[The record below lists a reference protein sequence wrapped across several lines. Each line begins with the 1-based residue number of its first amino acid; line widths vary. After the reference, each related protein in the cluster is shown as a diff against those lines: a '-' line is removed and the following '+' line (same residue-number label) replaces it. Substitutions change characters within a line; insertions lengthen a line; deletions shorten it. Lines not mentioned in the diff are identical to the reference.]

1 MPSHSHLLMNH
12 RIKQF
17 LLAAASIGCALTA
30 SAAERN
36 PALDLLVKKGIIS
49 AEERA
54 QALEQAA
61 IVNLRSGP
69 KEAAWYEKMSIDGY
83 TQVRHTEQ
91 LNDKAYLTGG
101 LPADRSVDPA
111 QNLVIRRGRFK
122 ISGDFGRVFLYT
134 QFDMAASVDSGTSRN
149 FGYQTRDIYADIAI
163 DEAKEHRIRIGVSK
177 VPYGWVNLQ
186 SSQNRLQMERPEALN
201 SAVEGERDQG
211 IYYMYAN
218 TEDRALFKSLVKDGL
233 KGSGDY
239 GVFTAGFYSGAGLN
253 RADNNGEVHS
263 VVRFSKPWVSS
274 SGQTYEAGLGAYA
287 GRFVVTRG
295 AANGAATTTTTNVVS
310 GGSTVGTF
318 TTPGATS
325 LFPAISDKR
334 NEIDG
339 FNDRRASAHFI
350 IYPQPWGLE
359 AEWTVGQGPQLNANR
374 DAIVLNDLKGGYITL
389 SYRHKYG
396 EQSELLPYVR
406 FNYFDGARKFAVN
419 APKMVVNELDF
430 GMEWQWRKEVEL
442 QLQYTLSDERSNTS
456 TSNPAIIQG
465 SRRLAL
471 QLQFNY

>member
-1 MPSHSHLLMNH
+1 MNH

-17 LLAAASIGCALTA
+17 LVAAASLGCALTA

-36 PALDLLVKKGIIS
+36 PALDLLVKKGLIT

-69 KEAAWYEKMSIDGY
+69 REIPWYEKLSIDGY

-91 LNDKAYLTGG
+91 LNDAAYLTGQ
-101 LPADRSVDPA
+101 LPADRSVDPN
-111 QNLVIRRGRFK
+111 QNLIIRRGRFK
-122 ISGDFGRVFLYT
+122 IAGDFGRVYLYT
-134 QFDMAASVDSGTSRN
+134 QWDVAASVDSGTSRN
-149 FGYQTRDIYADIAI
+149 FGLQTRDIYADIAL
-163 DEAKEHRIRIGVSK
+163 DETKEHRIRVGVSK

-218 TEDRALFKSLVKDGL
+218 TEDRALFKSLVKDGF

-253 RADNNGEVHS
+253 KADNNGEVHS
-263 VVRFSKPWVSS
+263 VVRFSKPWVAA
-274 SGQTYEAGLGAYA
+274 SGQMYEAGLGAYA
-287 GRFVVTRG
+287 GRFKVTTDATSTTT
-295 AANGAATTTTTNVVS
+295 AANMITNINN
-310 GGSTVGTF
+310 
-318 TTPGATS
+318 
-325 LFPAISDKR
+325 LDKR
-334 NEIDG
+334 SIADG

-350 IYPQPWGLE
+350 MYPQPWGIE
-359 AEWTVGQGPQLNANR
+359 AEWTAGQGPQLNDGRTA
-374 DAIVLNDLKGGYITL
+374 VELNDLKGGYITV

-406 FNYFDGARKFAVN
+406 WNYFDGARKFATN
-419 APKMVVNELDF
+419 APKLVVNELDIGF
-430 GMEWQWRKEVEL
+430 EWQWRKEVEL
-442 QLQYTLSDERSNTS
+442 QLQYVLSDERSNTS
-456 TSNPAIIQG
+456 TTNPAIISG

>member
-1 MPSHSHLLMNH
+1 MNH
-12 RIKQF
+12 RTKQF
-17 LLAAASIGCALTA
+17 LVAAASLGCALTA

-36 PALDLLVKKGIIS
+36 PALDLLVKKGIIT

-69 KEAAWYEKMSIDGY
+69 KEAAWYEKLSIDGY

-91 LNDKAYLTGG
+91 MNDKAYLTGG
-101 LPADRSVDPA
+101 LPADRSVDPN
-111 QNLVIRRGRFK
+111 QNLIIRRGRFK
-122 ISGDFGRVFLYT
+122 LAGDFGRVYLYT
-134 QFDMAASVDSGTSRN
+134 QWDVAASVDSGTSRN
-149 FGYQTRDIYADIAI
+149 FGLQTRDIYADIAL

-177 VPYGWVNLQ
+177 VPYGFVNLQ

-253 RADNNGEVHS
+253 KADNNGEVHS
-263 VVRFSKPWVSS
+263 VVRLSKPWVSA
-274 SGQTYEAGLGAYA
+274 SGQTYEAGIGAYA
-287 GRFVVTRG
+287 GRFKVTTDLTTG
-295 AANGAATTTTTNVVS
+295 SGLPGGVSKTTLDANINAVDRRDLS
-310 GGSTVGTF
+310 
-318 TTPGATS
+318 
-325 LFPAISDKR
+325 
-334 NEIDG
+334 DG
-339 FNDRRASAHFI
+339 FVDRRASAHFI
-350 IYPQPWGLE
+350 MYPQPWGIE
-359 AEWTVGQGPQLNANR
+359 AEWTTGQGPQLTDDR
-374 DAIVLNDLKGGYITL
+374 TSVTSQSLQGGYIMVN
-389 SYRHKYG
+389 YRHKYG
-396 EQSELLPYVR
+396 EQSELIPYVR
-406 FNYFDGARKFAVN
+406 WNYFDGARKFATN
-419 APKMVVNELDF
+419 APKMVVNELDIGF
-430 GMEWQWRKEVEL
+430 EWQWRKEVEL
-442 QLQYTLSDERSNTS
+442 QLQYTLADERSNTS
-456 TSNPAIIQG
+456 TAMPTVISG

>member
-17 LLAAASIGCALTA
+17 LVAAASLGCALTA

-36 PALDLLVKKGIIS
+36 PALDLLVKKGIIT

-69 KEAAWYEKMSIDGY
+69 KEPAWYEKLSIDGY

-91 LNDKAYLTGG
+91 MNDAAYLTGG
-101 LPADRSVDPA
+101 LPADRSVDPN
-111 QNLVIRRGRFK
+111 QSLIIRRGRFK
-122 ISGDFGRVFLYT
+122 LAGDFGRVYLYT
-134 QFDMAASVDSGTSRN
+134 QWDVAASVDSGTSRN
-149 FGYQTRDIYADIAI
+149 FGLQTRDIYADIAL
-163 DEAKEHRIRIGVSK
+163 DEAKEHRVRVGVSK
-177 VPYGWVNLQ
+177 VPYGFVNLQ

-263 VVRFSKPWVSS
+263 VVRLSKPWVAA
-274 SGQTYEAGLGAYA
+274 SGQTYEAGVGAYA
-287 GRFVVTRG
+287 GRFKVTTDLTTG
-295 AANGAATTTTTNVVS
+295 SGLPGGVSKNTLDANINAVDRRDLA
-310 GGSTVGTF
+310 
-318 TTPGATS
+318 
-325 LFPAISDKR
+325 
-334 NEIDG
+334 DG
-339 FNDRRASAHFI
+339 FVDRRASAHFI
-350 IYPQPWGLE
+350 MYPQPWGIE
-359 AEWTVGQGPQLNANR
+359 AEWTTGQGPQLTDDR
-374 DAIVLNDLKGGYITL
+374 TSVTSQSLHGGYIMVN
-389 SYRHKYG
+389 YRHKYG
-396 EQSELLPYVR
+396 EQSELIPYVR
-406 FNYFDGARKFAVN
+406 WNYFDGARKFATN
-419 APKMVVNELDF
+419 APKMVVNELDIGF
-430 GMEWQWRKEVEL
+430 EWQWRKEVEL
-442 QLQYTLSDERSNTS
+442 QLQYTLADERTNTS
-456 TSNPAIIQG
+456 TAMPTVISG

>member
-1 MPSHSHLLMNH
+1 MNH

-17 LLAAASIGCALTA
+17 LVAAASIGCALTA

-36 PALDLLVKKGIIS
+36 PALDLLVKKGLIT

-101 LPADRSVDPA
+101 LPADRSVDA
-111 QNLVIRRGRFK
+111 NQNLVIRRGRFK

-134 QFDMAASVDSGTSRN
+134 QFDVSASVDSGTRGN
-149 FGYQTRDIYADIAI
+149 LGYQTRDIYADIAL

-218 TEDRALFKSLVKDGL
+218 TEDRALFKSLVKDGY

-263 VVRFSKPWVSS
+263 VIRLSKPWVSA
-274 SGQTYEAGLGAYA
+274 SGQMYEAGIGGYA
-287 GRFVVTRG
+287 GRFKVTTG
-295 AANGAATTTTTNVVS
+295 AAAIDATAMENAVKNQ
-310 GGSTVGTF
+310 
-318 TTPGATS
+318 A
-325 LFPAISDKR
+325 DKR
-334 NEIDG
+334 NFNDG
-339 FNDRRASAHFI
+339 FVDRRAAATFI
-350 IYPQPWGLE
+350 MYPQPWGIE
-359 AEWTVGQGPQLNANR
+359 AEWTAGQGPQMN
-374 DAIVLNDLKGGYITL
+374 DARNNINVESLHGGYIMVN
-389 SYRHKYG
+389 YRHKYG
-396 EQSELLPYVR
+396 EQSEFLPYVR
-406 FNYFDGARKFAVN
+406 WNYFDGARKFGTN
-419 APKMVVNELDF
+419 ATKMVVNEIDLGF
-430 GMEWQWRKEVEL
+430 EWQWRKEVEL
-442 QLQYTLSDERSNTS
+442 QLQYTLADERTNSS
-456 TSNPAIIQG
+456 SSNPLIIAG

>member
-1 MPSHSHLLMNH
+1 MNH

-17 LLAAASIGCALTA
+17 LVAAASLGCALTA

-36 PALDLLVKKGIIS
+36 PALDLLVKKGIIT

-69 KEAAWYEKMSIDGY
+69 KEAAWYEKLSIDGY

-91 LNDKAYLTGG
+91 MNDAAYLTGG
-101 LPADRSVDPA
+101 LPADRSVDPN
-111 QNLVIRRGRFK
+111 QSLIIRRGRFK
-122 ISGDFGRVFLYT
+122 LAGDFGRVYLYT
-134 QFDMAASVDSGTSRN
+134 QWDVAASVDSGTSRN
-149 FGYQTRDIYADIAI
+149 FGLQTRDIYADIAI

-177 VPYGWVNLQ
+177 VPYGFVNLQ

-253 RADNNGEVHS
+253 KADNNGEVHS
-263 VVRFSKPWVSS
+263 VVRLSKPWVSA
-274 SGQTYEAGLGAYA
+274 SGQTYEAGIGAYA
-287 GRFVVTRG
+287 GRFKVTTDLTTG
-295 AANGAATTTTTNVVS
+295 SGLPGGVSKTTLDANINAVDRRDLS
-310 GGSTVGTF
+310 
-318 TTPGATS
+318 
-325 LFPAISDKR
+325 
-334 NEIDG
+334 DG
-339 FNDRRASAHFI
+339 FVDRRASAHFI
-350 IYPQPWGLE
+350 MYPQPWGIE
-359 AEWTVGQGPQLNANR
+359 AEWTTGQGPQLTDDR
-374 DAIVLNDLKGGYITL
+374 TSVTSQSLQGGYIMVN
-389 SYRHKYG
+389 YRHKYG
-396 EQSELLPYVR
+396 EQSELIPYVR
-406 FNYFDGARKFAVN
+406 WNYFDGARKFATN
-419 APKMVVNELDF
+419 APKMVVNELDIGF
-430 GMEWQWRKEVEL
+430 EWQWRKEVEL
-442 QLQYTLSDERSNTS
+442 QLQYTLADERSNTS
-456 TSNPAIIQG
+456 TAMPTVISG

>member
-17 LLAAASIGCALTA
+17 LVAAASIGCALTA

-36 PALDLLVKKGIIS
+36 PALDLLVKKGLIT

-101 LPADRSVDPA
+101 LPADRSVDA
-111 QNLVIRRGRFK
+111 NQNLVIRRGRFK

-134 QFDMAASVDSGTSRN
+134 QFDVAASVDSGTRGN
-149 FGYQTRDIYADIAI
+149 LGYQTRDIYADIAL

-218 TEDRALFKSLVKDGL
+218 TEDRALFKSLVKDGY

-263 VVRFSKPWVSS
+263 VIRLSKPWVSA
-274 SGQTYEAGLGAYA
+274 SGQMYEAGIGGYA
-287 GRFVVTRG
+287 GRFKVTTG
-295 AANGAATTTTTNVVS
+295 AAAIDATAMENAVKNQ
-310 GGSTVGTF
+310 
-318 TTPGATS
+318 A
-325 LFPAISDKR
+325 DKR
-334 NEIDG
+334 NFNDG
-339 FNDRRASAHFI
+339 FVDRRAAATFI
-350 IYPQPWGLE
+350 MYPQPWGIE
-359 AEWTVGQGPQLNANR
+359 AEWTAGQGPQMN
-374 DAIVLNDLKGGYITL
+374 DARNNINVESLHGGYIMVN
-389 SYRHKYG
+389 YRHKYG
-396 EQSELLPYVR
+396 EQSEFLPYVR
-406 FNYFDGARKFAVN
+406 WNYFDGARKFGTN
-419 APKMVVNELDF
+419 ATKMVVNEIDLGF
-430 GMEWQWRKEVEL
+430 EWQWRKEVEL
-442 QLQYTLSDERSNTS
+442 QLQYTLADERTNSS
-456 TSNPAIIQG
+456 SSNPLIIAG

>member
-1 MPSHSHLLMNH
+1 MNH

-17 LLAAASIGCALTA
+17 LVAAASLGCALTA

-36 PALDLLVKKGIIS
+36 PALDLLVKKGIIT

-69 KEAAWYEKMSIDGY
+69 KEAAWYEKLSIDGY

-91 LNDKAYLTGG
+91 MNDAAYLTGG
-101 LPADRSVDPA
+101 LPADRSVDPN
-111 QNLVIRRGRFK
+111 QSLIIRRGRFK
-122 ISGDFGRVFLYT
+122 LAGDFGRVYLYT
-134 QFDMAASVDSGTSRN
+134 QWDVAASVDSGTSRN
-149 FGYQTRDIYADIAI
+149 FGLQTRDIYADIAI
-163 DEAKEHRIRIGVSK
+163 DEAKEHRVRIGVSK
-177 VPYGWVNLQ
+177 VPYGFVNLQ

-253 RADNNGEVHS
+253 KADNNGEVHS
-263 VVRFSKPWVSS
+263 VVRLSKPWVSA
-274 SGQTYEAGLGAYA
+274 SGQTYEAGIGAYA
-287 GRFVVTRG
+287 GRFKVTTDLTTG
-295 AANGAATTTTTNVVS
+295 SGLPGGVSKTTLDANINAVDRRDLS
-310 GGSTVGTF
+310 
-318 TTPGATS
+318 
-325 LFPAISDKR
+325 
-334 NEIDG
+334 DG
-339 FNDRRASAHFI
+339 FVDRRASAHFI
-350 IYPQPWGLE
+350 MYPQPWGIE
-359 AEWTVGQGPQLNANR
+359 AEWTTGQGPQLTDDR
-374 DAIVLNDLKGGYITL
+374 TSVTSQSLQGGYIMVN
-389 SYRHKYG
+389 YRHKYG
-396 EQSELLPYVR
+396 EQSELIPYVR
-406 FNYFDGARKFAVN
+406 WNYFDGARKFATN
-419 APKMVVNELDF
+419 APKMVVNELDIGF
-430 GMEWQWRKEVEL
+430 EWQWRKEVEL
-442 QLQYTLSDERSNTS
+442 QLQYTLADERSNTS
-456 TSNPAIIQG
+456 TAMPTVISG

>member
-1 MPSHSHLLMNH
+1 MNH

-17 LLAAASIGCALTA
+17 LVAAASLGCALTA

-36 PALDLLVKKGIIS
+36 PALDLLVKKGIIT

-69 KEAAWYEKMSIDGY
+69 KEAAWYEKLSIDGY

-91 LNDKAYLTGG
+91 MNDAAYLTGG

-111 QNLVIRRGRFK
+111 QSLIIRRGRFK
-122 ISGDFGRVFLYT
+122 LAGDFGRVYLYT
-134 QFDMAASVDSGTSRN
+134 QWDVAASVDSGSSRN
-149 FGYQTRDIYADIAI
+149 FGLQTRDIYADIAI

-177 VPYGWVNLQ
+177 VPYGFVNLQ

-263 VVRFSKPWVSS
+263 VIKPWVSS
-274 SGQTYEAGLGAYA
+274 SGQIYEAGVGAYA
-287 GRFVVTRG
+287 GRFIVAT
-295 AANGAATTTTTNVVS
+295 AATGQGNLT
-310 GGSTVGTF
+310 G
-318 TTPGATS
+318 PGATLLPS
-325 LFPAISDKR
+325 VNTRDAT
-334 NEIDG
+334 DG

-350 IYPQPWGLE
+350 MYPQPWGIE
-359 AEWTVGQGPQLNANR
+359 AEWTSGQGPQLNQAR
-374 DAIVLNDLKGGYITL
+374 TAIDQSYLNGGYVMVN
-389 SYRHKYG
+389 YRHKYG
-396 EQSELLPYVR
+396 EQSELIPYVR
-406 FNYFDGARKFAVN
+406 WNYFDGARKFAVN
-419 APKMVVNELDF
+419 APKLVVNEIDIGF
-430 GMEWQWRKEVEL
+430 EWQWRKEVEL
-442 QLQYTLSDERSNTS
+442 QLQYTFADERSNTS
-456 TSNPAIIQG
+456 TTNPAVIAA
-465 SRRLAL
+465 SRRLAI

>member
-1 MPSHSHLLMNH
+1 MNH

-17 LLAAASIGCALTA
+17 LVAAASLGCALTA

-36 PALDLLVKKGIIS
+36 PALDLLVKKGLIT

-69 KEAAWYEKMSIDGY
+69 KEVAWYEKLSIDGY

-91 LNDKAYLTGG
+91 MNDAAYLTGG
-101 LPADRSVDPA
+101 LPADRSVDPN
-111 QNLVIRRGRFK
+111 QSLIIRRGRFK
-122 ISGDFGRVFLYT
+122 LAGDFGRVYLYT
-134 QFDMAASVDSGTSRN
+134 QWDVAASVDSGSTRN
-149 FGYQTRDIYADIAI
+149 FGLQTRDIYADIAL

-211 IYYMYAN
+211 LYYMYAN
-218 TEDRALFKSLVKDGL
+218 TDDRALFKSLVKDGL

-263 VVRFSKPWVSS
+263 VVRLSKPWVSA
-274 SGQTYEAGLGAYA
+274 SGQTYEAGVGAYA
-287 GRFVVTRG
+287 GRFKVTTDLTTG
-295 AANGAATTTTTNVVS
+295 SGLPGGVSKTTLDANINSVDRRDLA
-310 GGSTVGTF
+310 
-318 TTPGATS
+318 
-325 LFPAISDKR
+325 
-334 NEIDG
+334 DG
-339 FNDRRASAHFI
+339 FVDRRASAHFI
-350 IYPQPWGLE
+350 MYPQPWGIE
-359 AEWTVGQGPQLNANR
+359 AEWTTGQGPQLTDDR
-374 DAIVLNDLKGGYITL
+374 TSITSQSLQGGYIMVN
-389 SYRHKYG
+389 YRHKYG
-396 EQSELLPYVR
+396 EQSELIPYVR
-406 FNYFDGARKFAVN
+406 WNYFDGARKFATN
-419 APKMVVNELDF
+419 APKMVVNELDIGF
-430 GMEWQWRKEVEL
+430 EWQWRKEVEL
-442 QLQYTLSDERSNTS
+442 QLQYTLADERTNTS
-456 TSNPAIIQG
+456 TAMPTVISG

>member
-1 MPSHSHLLMNH
+1 MNH

-17 LLAAASIGCALTA
+17 LVAAASIGCALTA

-36 PALDLLVKKGIIS
+36 PALDLLVKKGIIT

-69 KEAAWYEKMSIDGY
+69 REIPWYEKLSIDGY

-91 LNDKAYLTGG
+91 MNDKAYLTGG
-101 LPADRSVDPA
+101 LPADRSVDSN
-111 QNLVIRRGRFK
+111 QSLIIRRGRFK
-122 ISGDFGRVFLYT
+122 LAGDFGRVYLYT
-134 QFDMAASVDSGTSRN
+134 QWDVAASVDSGTSRN
-149 FGYQTRDIYADIAI
+149 FGLQTRDIYADIAL
-163 DEAKEHRIRIGVSK
+163 DEAKEHRIRVGVSK
-177 VPYGWVNLQ
+177 VPYGFVNLQ

-218 TEDRALFKSLVKDGL
+218 TDDRALFKSLVKDGL

-263 VVRFSKPWVSS
+263 VVRFSKPWVAS
-274 SGQTYEAGLGAYA
+274 SGQIYEAGIGGYA
-287 GRFVVTRG
+287 GRFKVTTG
-295 AANGAATTTTTNVVS
+295 ATTATGVS
-310 GGSTVGTF
+310 GGLS
-318 TTPGATS
+318 ATAMED
-325 LFPAISDKR
+325 AIKNQADKR
-334 NEIDG
+334 NFNDG
-339 FNDRRASAHFI
+339 FVDRRASAHFI
-350 IYPQPWGLE
+350 MYPQPWGLE
-359 AEWTVGQGPQLNANR
+359 AEWTAGQGPQM
-374 DAIVLNDLKGGYITL
+374 NDTRTNINVESLHGGYVML
-389 SYRHKYG
+389 NYRHKYG
-396 EQSELLPYVR
+396 EQSELIPFVR
-406 FNYFDGARKFAVN
+406 WNYFDGARKMGTN
-419 APKMVVNELDF
+419 ATKMVVNEIDLGF
-430 GMEWQWRKEVEL
+430 EWQWRKEVEL
-442 QLQYTLSDERSNTS
+442 QLQYTFADERTNSNSAVPT
-456 TSNPAIIQG
+456 IIEG

>member
-17 LLAAASIGCALTA
+17 LVAAASLGCALTA

-36 PALDLLVKKGIIS
+36 PALDLLVKKGIIT

-69 KEAAWYEKMSIDGY
+69 KEAAWYEKLSIDGY

-91 LNDKAYLTGG
+91 MNDAAYLTGG
-101 LPADRSVDPA
+101 LPADRSVDPN
-111 QNLVIRRGRFK
+111 QSLIIRRGRFK
-122 ISGDFGRVFLYT
+122 LAGDFGRVYLYT
-134 QFDMAASVDSGTSRN
+134 QWDVAASVDSGTSRN
-149 FGYQTRDIYADIAI
+149 FGLQTRDIYADIAI

-177 VPYGWVNLQ
+177 VPYGFVNLQ

-253 RADNNGEVHS
+253 KADNNGEVHS
-263 VVRFSKPWVSS
+263 VIRFSKPWVSS
-274 SGQTYEAGLGAYA
+274 SGQIYEAGVGAYA
-287 GRFVVTRG
+287 GRFIVSTG
-295 AANGAATTTTTNVVS
+295 TDTATGLSAAP
-310 GGSTVGTF
+310 TVN
-318 TTPGATS
+318 AR
-325 LFPAISDKR
+325 DKA
-334 NEIDG
+334 DG

-350 IYPQPWGLE
+350 MYPQPWGIE
-359 AEWTVGQGPQLNANR
+359 AEWTTGQGPQLN
-374 DAIVLNDLKGGYITL
+374 DARTSIGQSYLNGGYVMVN
-389 SYRHKYG
+389 YRHKYG
-396 EQSELLPYVR
+396 EQSELIPYVR
-406 FNYFDGARKFAVN
+406 WNYFDGARKFATN
-419 APKMVVNELDF
+419 APKMVVNEIDLGF
-430 GMEWQWRKEVEL
+430 EWQWRKEVEL
-442 QLQYTLSDERSNTS
+442 QLQYTFADERSNTTNS
-456 TSNPAIIQG
+456 SNLVVPA

>member
-1 MPSHSHLLMNH
+1 
-12 RIKQF
+12 
-17 LLAAASIGCALTA
+17 
-30 SAAERN
+30 
-36 PALDLLVKKGIIS
+36 LVKKGLIT

-101 LPADRSVDPA
+101 LPADRSVDA
-111 QNLVIRRGRFK
+111 NQNLVIRRGRFK

-134 QFDMAASVDSGTSRN
+134 QFDVAASVDSGTRGN
-149 FGYQTRDIYADIAI
+149 LGYQTRDIYADIAL

-218 TEDRALFKSLVKDGL
+218 TEDRALFKSLVKDGY

-263 VVRFSKPWVSS
+263 VIRLSKPWVSA
-274 SGQTYEAGLGAYA
+274 SGQMYEAGIGGYA
-287 GRFVVTRG
+287 GRFKVTTG
-295 AANGAATTTTTNVVS
+295 AAAIDATAMENAVKNQ
-310 GGSTVGTF
+310 
-318 TTPGATS
+318 A
-325 LFPAISDKR
+325 DKR
-334 NEIDG
+334 NFNDG
-339 FNDRRASAHFI
+339 FVDRRAAATFI
-350 IYPQPWGLE
+350 MYPQPWGIE
-359 AEWTVGQGPQLNANR
+359 AEWTAGQGPQMN
-374 DAIVLNDLKGGYITL
+374 DARNNINVESLHGGYIMVN
-389 SYRHKYG
+389 YRHKYG
-396 EQSELLPYVR
+396 EQSEFLPYVR
-406 FNYFDGARKFAVN
+406 WNYFDGARKFGTN
-419 APKMVVNELDF
+419 ATKMVVNEIDLGF
-430 GMEWQWRKEVEL
+430 EWQWRKEVEL
-442 QLQYTLSDERSNTS
+442 QLQYTLADERTNSS
-456 TSNPAIIQG
+456 SSNPLIIAG

>member
-1 MPSHSHLLMNH
+1 MNH

-17 LLAAASIGCALTA
+17 LVAAASIGCALTA

-36 PALDLLVKKGIIS
+36 PALDLLVKKGLIT

-69 KEAAWYEKMSIDGY
+69 KEAAWYEKLSIDGY

-91 LNDKAYLTGG
+91 MNDKAYLTGG
-101 LPADRSVDPA
+101 LPADRSVDPN
-111 QNLVIRRGRFK
+111 QNLIIRRGRFK
-122 ISGDFGRVFLYT
+122 LAGDFGRVYLYT
-134 QFDMAASVDSGTSRN
+134 QWDVAASVDSGTSRN
-149 FGYQTRDIYADIAI
+149 FGLQTRDIYADIAI
-163 DEAKEHRIRIGVSK
+163 DEAKEHRVRIGVSK

-211 IYYMYAN
+211 LYYMYAN
-218 TEDRALFKSLVKDGL
+218 TEDRALFKSLVKDGF

-263 VVRFSKPWVSS
+263 VVRFSKPWVAA
-274 SGQTYEAGLGAYA
+274 SGQIYEAGVGAYA

-295 AANGAATTTTTNVVS
+295 AAAGPVTTTTTTVVD
-310 GGSTVGTF
+310 GLGNPVGTF
-318 TTPGATS
+318 TTPGSTS
-325 LFPAISDKR
+325 TFPTIADKR
-334 NEIDG
+334 DEVDG

-350 IYPQPWGLE
+350 MYPQPWGLE
-359 AEWTVGQGPQLNANR
+359 AEWTTGQGPQLN
-374 DAIVLNDLKGGYITL
+374 DARSAIGQSYLNGGYVTL

-396 EQSELLPYVR
+396 EQSELIPYVR
-406 FNYFDGARKFAVN
+406 YNYFDGARKFAVN
-419 APKMVVNELDF
+419 APKMVVNELDLGF
-430 GMEWQWRKEVEL
+430 EWQWRKEVEL
-442 QLQYTLSDERSNTS
+442 QLQYTLADERSNTS
-456 TSNPAIIQG
+456 TSNPAIISG

>member
-17 LLAAASIGCALTA
+17 LVAAASLGCALTA

-36 PALDLLVKKGIIS
+36 PALDLLVKKGLIT

-69 KEAAWYEKMSIDGY
+69 REIPWYEKLSIDGY

-91 LNDKAYLTGG
+91 LNDAAYLTGQ
-101 LPADRSVDPA
+101 LPADRSVDPN
-111 QNLVIRRGRFK
+111 QNLIIRRGRFK
-122 ISGDFGRVFLYT
+122 IAGDFGRVYLYT
-134 QFDMAASVDSGTSRN
+134 QWDVAASVDSGTSRN
-149 FGYQTRDIYADIAI
+149 FGLQTRDIYADIAL
-163 DEAKEHRIRIGVSK
+163 DETKEHRIRVGVSK

-218 TEDRALFKSLVKDGL
+218 TEDRALFKSLVKDGF

-253 RADNNGEVHS
+253 KADNNGEVHS
-263 VVRFSKPWVSS
+263 VVRFSKPWVAA
-274 SGQTYEAGLGAYA
+274 SGQMYEAGLGAYA
-287 GRFVVTRG
+287 GRFKVTTDATSTTT
-295 AANGAATTTTTNVVS
+295 AANMITNINN
-310 GGSTVGTF
+310 
-318 TTPGATS
+318 
-325 LFPAISDKR
+325 LDKR
-334 NEIDG
+334 SIADG

-350 IYPQPWGLE
+350 MYPQPWGIE
-359 AEWTVGQGPQLNANR
+359 AEWTAGQGPQLNDGRTA
-374 DAIVLNDLKGGYITL
+374 VELNDLKGGYITV

-406 FNYFDGARKFAVN
+406 WNYFDGARKFATN
-419 APKMVVNELDF
+419 APKLVVNELDIGF
-430 GMEWQWRKEVEL
+430 EWQWRKEVEL
-442 QLQYTLSDERSNTS
+442 QLQYVLSDERSNTS
-456 TSNPAIIQG
+456 TTNPAIISG

>member
-17 LLAAASIGCALTA
+17 LVAAASIGCALTA

-36 PALDLLVKKGIIS
+36 PALDLLVKKGLIT

-69 KEAAWYEKMSIDGY
+69 KEPAWYEKMSIDGY

-91 LNDKAYLTGG
+91 MNDKAYLTGG
-101 LPADRSVDPA
+101 LPADRSVDA
-111 QNLVIRRGRFK
+111 NQNLVIRRGRFK

-134 QFDMAASVDSGTSRN
+134 QFDVAASVDSGTRGN
-149 FGYQTRDIYADIAI
+149 LGYQTRDIYADIAL

-218 TEDRALFKSLVKDGL
+218 TEDRALFKSLVKDGY

-263 VVRFSKPWVSS
+263 VIRLSKPWVSA
-274 SGQTYEAGLGAYA
+274 SGQMYEAGIGGYA
-287 GRFVVTRG
+287 GRFKVTTG
-295 AANGAATTTTTNVVS
+295 AAAIDATAMENAVKNQ
-310 GGSTVGTF
+310 
-318 TTPGATS
+318 A
-325 LFPAISDKR
+325 DKR
-334 NEIDG
+334 NFNDG
-339 FNDRRASAHFI
+339 FVDRRAAATFI
-350 IYPQPWGLE
+350 MYPQPWGIE
-359 AEWTVGQGPQLNANR
+359 AEWTAGQGPQMN
-374 DAIVLNDLKGGYITL
+374 DARNNINVESLHGGYIMVN
-389 SYRHKYG
+389 YRHKYG
-396 EQSELLPYVR
+396 EQSEFLPYVR
-406 FNYFDGARKFAVN
+406 WNYFDGARKFGTN
-419 APKMVVNELDF
+419 ATKMVVNEIDLGF
-430 GMEWQWRKEVEL
+430 EWQWRKEVEL
-442 QLQYTLSDERSNTS
+442 QLQYTLADERTNSS
-456 TSNPAIIQG
+456 SSNPLIIAG